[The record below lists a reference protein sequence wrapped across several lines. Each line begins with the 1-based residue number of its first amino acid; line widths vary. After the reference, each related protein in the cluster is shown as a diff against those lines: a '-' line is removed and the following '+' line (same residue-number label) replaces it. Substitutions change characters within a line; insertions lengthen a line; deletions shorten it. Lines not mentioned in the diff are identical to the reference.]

1 MIKFDKNI
9 WFLNYII
16 CFLIIFNLA
25 LSYRIPLVLPLS
37 GLIVL
42 CILPGYLICLLFE
55 IKVTDIYEN
64 FLYSI
69 GLSIAFD
76 LLFGLLI
83 NYLLPLFGI
92 NNPLSPH
99 NLQIGFSIIILI
111 LTSLIVYTH
120 KAPKIS
126 FKLPKILKI
135 EKIFLTFAFA
145 ILSCIQIGIFLVN
158 Y

>member
-16 CFLIIFNLA
+16 CFLVIFNLA
-25 LSYRIPLVLPLS
+25 LSYRIPLVLPIF

-42 CILPGYLICLLFE
+42 CIVPGILFCLLFR

-69 GLSIAFD
+69 GISIVFD

-83 NYLLPLFGI
+83 NTLLPFFGT
-92 NNPLSPH
+92 NDPLSLSEPA
-99 NLQIGFSIIILI
+99 NLVFDCNFTFNIIDRI
-111 LTSLIVYTH
+111 Y
-120 KAPKIS
+120 
-126 FKLPKILKI
+126 
-135 EKIFLTFAFA
+135 
-145 ILSCIQIGIFLVN
+145 
-158 Y
+158 